1 MFKAIRRPRQDSG
14 SLVMGQP
21 SEIPSRKAHCSL
33 GALRALRQ
41 RRRRRLLENLRLK
54 PSKCHL
60 GAVSLENKTQEYRLS
75 GSKNLSS

>member
-21 SEIPSRKAHCSL
+21 SEIPSRKARCSL

-41 RRRRRLLENLRLK
+41 RRRRLLENLRLK

-60 GAVSLENKTQEYRLS
+60 GAVSLENNTQEYRLS